1 MYIYIILCFS
11 LLIYIL
17 SLCLPFSCFTES
29 LMNFELHDTGVR
41 VHSRQL
47 YFVCVCVCVCVL
59 GAILGVPGVIYPV
72 SLYGDLCFETI
83 SSLIYLYV
91 CKFSMY
97 VPLFFAKAID
107 VQVCYEFV
115 DLYKECHYIV

>member
-47 YFVCVCVCVCVL
+47 YFVCVCVCVCVCSGSNPRCSGCDL
-59 GAILGVPGVIYPV
+59 PCKLCSRLSMETCVLKPFPV
-72 SLYGDLCFETI
+72 
-83 SSLIYLYV
+83 
-91 CKFSMY
+91 
-97 VPLFFAKAID
+97 
-107 VQVCYEFV
+107 
-115 DLYKECHYIV
+115 

>member
-47 YFVCVCVCVCVL
+47 YFVCVCVCVCVCVL

-72 SLYGDLCFETI
+72 S
-83 SSLIYLYV
+83 
-91 CKFSMY
+91 
-97 VPLFFAKAID
+97 
-107 VQVCYEFV
+107 FV
-115 DLYKECHYIV
+115 VVFQWRLVF